1 VQVTGG
7 QVLTAVLV
15 ATILGVTASLL
26 HGAGQLR
33 QLRGERQQFGEQTV
47 LLLKQNRA
55 LRDEAA
61 RLKQDDLY
69 LESLAR
75 RELGLVRPNEVVY
88 HFRRPPR
95 QAQ

>member
-1 VQVTGG
+1 M
-7 QVLTAVLV
+7 LTAVLV

-33 QLRGERQQFGEQTV
+33 QLRGERQEFGEQTV
-47 LLLKQNRA
+47 QLLKQNRA

>member
-1 VQVTGG
+1 VTGG

-15 ATILGVTASLL
+15 ATILGVSASLL

-33 QLRGERQQFGEQTV
+33 QLRVERQQFGEQTV

-69 LESLAR
+69 LEGLAR

-95 QAQ
+95 RAQ

>member
-1 VQVTGG
+1 
-7 QVLTAVLV
+7 VLTAVLV

-75 RELGLVRPNEVVY
+75 RELGLVKPNEVVY

>member
-1 VQVTGG
+1 M
-7 QVLTAVLV
+7 LTAVLV

-61 RLKQDDLY
+61 RLKQDDRY

>member
-1 VQVTGG
+1 
-7 QVLTAVLV
+7 VLTAALI

-26 HGAGQLR
+26 HGADQLR
-33 QLRGERQQFGEQTV
+33 QLRGERQQYGEQTV

-55 LRDEAA
+55 LRDEAV

-69 LESLAR
+69 LEALAR
-75 RELGLVRPNEVVY
+75 RELGLVRPNEIVY

-95 QAQ
+95 RAQ

>member
-1 VQVTGG
+1 L
-7 QVLTAVLV
+7 LTAVLV

>member
-1 VQVTGG
+1 M
-7 QVLTAVLV
+7 LTAVLV